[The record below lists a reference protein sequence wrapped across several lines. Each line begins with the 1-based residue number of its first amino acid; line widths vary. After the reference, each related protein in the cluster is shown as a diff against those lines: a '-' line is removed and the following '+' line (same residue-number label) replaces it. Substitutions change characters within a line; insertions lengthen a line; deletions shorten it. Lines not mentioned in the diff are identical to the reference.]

1 MSRTD
6 DVVDGIK
13 RMILAG
19 ELRPGMRL
27 PVEKDLAEHLG
38 VSRGS
43 LREGVRALSILGIVH
58 TRQGDGSYV
67 TALEPGR
74 LLAPMGFVVDLH
86 GGSTARP
93 FHQVRRVLET
103 EAAAQA
109 ASTITPEGL
118 AEARAALDDAARLLQ
133 DSPVDHDRFIEAD
146 VAFHRVVA
154 THCGN
159 PVITALVE
167 TLASRTV
174 RERLL
179 RGRRHPDAEAR
190 AHADHEAIWRA
201 LADHDPER
209 ARAHMA
215 AHLLT
220 VEEHL
225 GTPTEHDDEGG
236 ADAGSTDAGHD
247 ET

>member
-19 ELRPGMRL
+19 ELGPGMRL

-43 LREGVRALSILGIVH
+43 LREGVRALSILGIGH

-67 TALEPGR
+67 TALDPER

-86 GGSTARP
+86 GESPDRP

-103 EAAAQA
+103 EAAGQA
-109 ASTITPEGL
+109 ATRIDAAGL
-118 AEARAALDDAARLLQ
+118 AEARSILDDAAALL
-133 DSPVDHDRFIEAD
+133 DADPVDHDRFIEAD
-146 VAFHRVVA
+146 VAFHRTVA
-154 THCGN
+154 AHCGN
-159 PVITALVE
+159 PVIAALVE

-174 RERLL
+174 SERLQ
-179 RGRRHPDAEAR
+179 RGRDRSGAESR
-190 AHADHEAIWRA
+190 AHSDHEAIWRA
-201 LADHDPER
+201 LSDRDPER
-209 ARAHMA
+209 ARTHMA
-215 AHLLT
+215 AHLLA
-220 VEEHL
+220 VEEDL
-225 GTPTEHDDEGG
+225 DR
-236 ADAGSTDAGHD
+236 
-247 ET
+247 